1 MTLHTRN
8 HLPHLP
14 DPDATRVCLQPS
26 MEEALRCRTDT
37 DATRVVRVDPVTG
50 DIHPEG
56 PPQTVTD
63 ISSDDTVIYSSGGN
77 GIHYITAVPVPPLS
91 RRHEESVTAEL
102 TIAQPVTGSRGNV
115 PKQHNVAF
123 IPASQHRAVGEST
136 VKWNPVKI
144 RIHKFKQ
151 WLSRHRVRASILALV
166 FLGAII
172 IPFATLQAN
181 ITLAPRA
188 ERTIPNRLTDD
199 SESAQQSMANENT
212 TVFSPNQAATFIL
225 SGKYADARA
234 AYRYLSRTDPENQAF
249 SIASDI
255 LENREDYQ

>member
-14 DPDATRVCLQPS
+14 DSDATRVCFQPA
-26 MEEALRCRTDT
+26 MEEALRCRMNT
-37 DATRVVRVDPVTG
+37 DATRVVRVNPVTG

-56 PPQTVTD
+56 QSETVTD
-63 ISSDDTVIYSSGGN
+63 ISSDDTVIQPSAGHS
-77 GIHYITAVPVPPLS
+77 IQDITAVPVPPHS
-91 RRHEESVTAEL
+91 RRPEESVAAEL
-102 TIAQPVTGSRGNV
+102 TIAQPVSGSRGNV
-115 PKQHNVAF
+115 PKPHNVAF

-136 VKWNPVKI
+136 VKWNPGKI

-172 IPFATLQAN
+172 VPFATLRAN
-181 ITLAPRA
+181 ITLVPRA
-188 ERTIPNRLTDD
+188 ERTIPNRLVDD
-199 SESAQQSMANENT
+199 SESAQHSMANETT
-212 TVFSPNQAATFIL
+212 TVFSPDQAATFIL
-225 SGKYADARA
+225 NGKYANARA
-234 AYRYLSRTDPENQAF
+234 AYRYLARTNPENQAF

>member
-8 HLPHLP
+8 HLPYLP
-14 DPDATRVCLQPS
+14 DPDATRVCYQPS
-26 MEEALRCRTDT
+26 MEEALRCRMDT

-56 PPQTVTD
+56 PPQTETD
-63 ISSDDTVIYSSGGN
+63 ISSDDTLIYPSGGN
-77 GIHYITAVPVPPLS
+77 GIHDITAVPVAPLA
-91 RRHEESVTAEL
+91 RRPEESVAAEL

-115 PKQHNVAF
+115 PKPHNVAF

-136 VKWNPVKI
+136 VKWNPGKI

-151 WLSRHRVRASILALV
+151 WLSRHRVRASILALA

-172 IPFATLQAN
+172 VPFATLQAN
-181 ITLAPRA
+181 ITLAPRS
-188 ERTIPNRLTDD
+188 ERTVTSHLTDN
-199 SESAQQSMANENT
+199 SESVQHSMANENT
-212 TVFSPNQAATFIL
+212 TMFNPDQAATFIL
-225 SGKYADARA
+225 NGKYSDARA
-234 AYRYLSRTDPENQAF
+234 AYRYLARTDPENQAF